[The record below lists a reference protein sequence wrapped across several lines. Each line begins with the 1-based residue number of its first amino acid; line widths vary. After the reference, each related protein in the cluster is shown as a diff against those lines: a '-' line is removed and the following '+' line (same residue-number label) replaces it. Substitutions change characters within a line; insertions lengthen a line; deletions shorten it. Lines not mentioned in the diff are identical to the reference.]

1 MICFSMGK
9 EFGVLVKLSNASIA
23 DLKKWNFRREE
34 LGGGGVRSLMQAKK
48 VEVRRGR
55 RCG

>member
-1 MICFSMGK
+1 MEMICFSMGK

-34 LGGGGVRSLMQAKK
+34 LGGGGLDR
-48 VEVRRGR
+48 
-55 RCG
+55 